1 MSIEDN
7 KALIHRWIQARN
19 NSNLEAA
26 LACWADENHEWL
38 TQAFNRFSAAFPDIH
53 LTIEEII
60 AEGDKVV
67 VRWTLTGTQRGVW
80 RGIPATGNAVK
91 WNATDIY
98 TISNGK
104 IASLVRAADNLAW
117 LKQLG
122 VTAMWQDKVIE

>member
-1 MSIEDN
+1 MSTEDN
-7 KALIHRWIQARN
+7 KALIQRWIAARN
-19 NSNLEAA
+19 SSNLEAA

-38 TQAFNRFSAAFPDIH
+38 TQAFNRFTTAIPDIH
-53 LTIEEII
+53 LTIDQII

-67 VRWTLTGTQRGVW
+67 VRWTLTGTHQGVW

-98 TISNGK
+98 TVAKGK

-122 VTAMWQDKVIE
+122 VTAMWQDKVID

>member
-1 MSIEDN
+1 MSIEEN
-7 KALIHRWIQARN
+7 KALVCRWVEARN
-19 NSNLEAA
+19 NSNLETA
-26 LACWADENHEWL
+26 LACWADEKHEWL
-38 TQAFNRFSAAFPDIH
+38 TQAFNRFTAAFPDIH
-53 LTIEEII
+53 LTIDDLI

-91 WNATDIY
+91 WNATDIF
-98 TISNGK
+98 TVSNGK
-104 IASLVRAADNLAW
+104 LASLVRAADNLVW